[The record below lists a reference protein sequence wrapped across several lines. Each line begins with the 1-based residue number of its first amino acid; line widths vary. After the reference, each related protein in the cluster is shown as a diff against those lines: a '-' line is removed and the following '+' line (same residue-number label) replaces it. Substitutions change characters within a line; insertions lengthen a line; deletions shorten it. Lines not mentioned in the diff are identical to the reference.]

1 MNKMF
6 RMLEI
11 IWLIMGIIGI
21 FMIAYFILAKDNEG
35 AIYFLVF
42 TFACGI
48 MYSVRK
54 RQRKKFE
61 AAAEQNKSQQK
72 K

>member
-6 RMLEI
+6 RILEI
-11 IWLIMGIIGI
+11 IWLAMGIIGI
-21 FMIAYFILAKDNEG
+21 AMCAYFIIVKDNEG

-42 TFACGI
+42 TFACGL
-48 MYSVRK
+48 MYSVRR

-61 AAAEQNKSQQK
+61 AAQQNAQQNKK
-72 K
+72 

>member
-1 MNKMF
+1 MF

-11 IWLIMGIIGI
+11 IWLIMGCIGVI
-21 FMIAYFILAKDNEG
+21 MVGYFVIAKDNEG

-42 TFACGI
+42 TFACGL

-61 AAAEQNKSQQK
+61 AAAQNRNQDK

>member
-1 MNKMF
+1 MNRTF
-6 RMLEI
+6 RILEI
-11 IWLIMGIIGI
+11 IWLIMGAIGVGMCI
-21 FMIAYFILAKDNEG
+21 YFIIMKDNEG

-42 TFACGI
+42 TGICGV

-54 RQRKKFE
+54 RQRIRHE
-61 AAAEQNKSQQK
+61 AAVKEKQQK